1 MTKTVRY
8 EVITEIVRN
17 IDCDCVDL
25 EKMASILEELVE
37 DAKLRCGS
45 EESEW

>member
-1 MTKTVRY
+1 M
-8 EVITEIVRN
+8 TEIVRN

-45 EESEW
+45 KESEW